1 VKLSQ
6 LAALA
11 AATVVATYG
20 PLSLGAAQAPAVCVD
35 CIKANMQALA
45 GDELRGRGC
54 GTADEN
60 AAATYVANTLK
71 AARIAPGLPH
81 GEYLQPVRLET
92 PTYAVAPTVTIS
104 AGSASVKLTLGAEM
118 VARDLPVAL
127 SAPVV
132 VLDPANAVAAAV
144 GGKAVIYDAPF
155 DPQAIGKLIDH
166 GAALVVSSA
175 PDVYLQH
182 WTDLIRN
189 APGHAIVVGAPAPPA
204 PTGGI
209 VLVRPEVMASL
220 RGLSDGQAQ
229 VEAPFGPPRVR
240 TTYNVVGLLHGKAR
254 DADRHAILLTAHYDH
269 LGVRDGVTFHGAN
282 DDASGTSAVLEFARI
297 FGARPR
303 HARTI
308 YFGLMGC
315 EEEGLLG
322 AQYFFSHPPMA
333 LSDLVVNLEF
343 EMIGVDDP
351 ARPGALMLTGW
362 ERTDLGPALAAHG
375 AKVQPDGYPKEHFF
389 QRSDNYQLAL
399 RGVVAQTVSAWPTPP
414 TYHQPTDD
422 LAHVDF
428 DFMGRVIGS
437 MIEPLDWLLDSD
449 FQPQWLPG
457 QKP

>member
-1 VKLSQ
+1 MKLSQ

-11 AATVVATYG
+11 AAMVVATYA
-20 PLSLGAAQAPAVCVD
+20 PSSLGAQPPAVCLE
-35 CIKANMQALA
+35 CIQANMLKLA
-45 GDELRGRGC
+45 GGELRGRGC

-60 AAATYVANTLK
+60 AAARYIAATLK
-71 AARIAPGLPH
+71 AAKIQPGLPH
-81 GEYLQPVRLET
+81 GEYLQAVRLET
-92 PTYAVAPTVTIS
+92 PAYAVPPSVTLT
-104 AGSASVKLTLGAEM
+104 AGSASVKLTLGVEM

-127 SAPVV
+127 SAPL
-132 VLDPANAVAAAV
+132 VLLNPTSAIAAPV

-155 DPQAIGKLIDH
+155 DPDVIGKLIDH
-166 GAALVVSSA
+166 GATLVVSSA

-182 WTDLIRN
+182 WNELIRN
-189 APGHAIVVGAPAPPA
+189 APGHPIVVGAPARPA
-204 PTGGI
+204 ATGGI
-209 VLVRPEVMASL
+209 VLVRPEVMPSL
-220 RGLSDGQAQ
+220 RALGEGQAQ
-229 VEAPFGPPRVR
+229 VEAPFGPPHVR
-240 TTYNVVGLLHGKAR
+240 TTYNVVGLLHGKSR

-269 LGVRDGVTFHGAN
+269 LGVRNGVTYPGAN
-282 DDASGTSAVLEFARI
+282 DDASGTAAVLEFARI
-297 FGARPR
+297 FGAGPR
-303 HARTI
+303 HARTV

-333 LSDLVVNLEF
+333 LTDLVANLEF

-422 LAHVDF
+422 LAHVDI

-437 MIEPLDWLLDSD
+437 MIEPLNWLLDSD

-457 QKP
+457 QRP